1 MKLRVNHQTIYRYEQ
16 MVKRSVQYL
25 KMSPQTLAN
34 QQVLNW
40 QLSVPGKTITQ
51 SDGFGNIWT
60 TLYLDQPHQELF
72 LLAQG
77 EIEIDVLAQK
87 SRDDRHAPELFL
99 HPTQMTQCDEAMRDF
114 TAQHLKSNDRNGL
127 IRFAEALA
135 GKMPYTSG
143 STDVS
148 TTASEAFKLASGVC
162 QDHTH
167 VFLACVREHDIV
179 ARYVSGYLYSP
190 ISSHMASH
198 AWAEVLIDGYWYCFD
213 VSNQLFTPSRHIQT
227 AIGRDYLDAAPV
239 RGVRQGGGAESLSAL
254 VQVSVS

>member
-1 MKLRVNHQTIYRYEQ
+1 MRLRVNHQTIYRYDQ
-16 MVKRSVQYL
+16 MVKRSVQYI

-51 SDGFGNIWT
+51 SDGFGNLWT
-60 TLYLDQPHQELF
+60 TLYLDQPHRELF
-72 LLAQG
+72 LLGQG
-77 EIEIDVLAQK
+77 EIEINEQADK
-87 SRDDRHAPELFL
+87 IRDDRLAPELFL
-99 HPTQMTQCDEAMRDF
+99 HPTQMTRCDEAMRDF
-114 TAQHLKSNDRNGL
+114 TAQHLKSKSHRDL
-127 IRFAEALA
+127 IKFAEAIA
-135 GKMPYTSG
+135 QKMPYTSG
-143 STDVS
+143 STDVA
-148 TTASEAFKLASGVC
+148 TTATEAFELGSGVC

-179 ARYVSGYLYSP
+179 ARYVSGYLFSP

-198 AWAEVLIDGYWYCFD
+198 AWAEVFLDGYWYCFD

-239 RGVRQGGGAESLSAL
+239 RGVRQGGGKESLSAL